1 MSESPVSFENL
12 ISYVKAQHA
21 DGGPL
26 DNLADAV
33 IVGGQLTEQAD
44 ALIGHFVDQARRSG
58 ASWSEIGAS
67 MGVSK
72 QAAQKRFVFR
82 WEDMEAPTPGGRFS
96 RFTQR
101 ARACVMAAHSAALA
115 TGAPAVDLAHLVVGL
130 IAEPAGLAAII
141 IHEAGVTDDQIRD
154 SFLPTAGAT
163 DLSDQVATAGELP
176 ITDAVRSAFK
186 ETLRAALRRGH
197 NYIGTEHLLLGILAE
212 DSDMTTR
219 LNGLGVT
226 NSFVQQELAVQFAK
240 IQAALAQRAPE
251 PES

>member
-1 MSESPVSFENL
+1 MIESPIPLDNL
-12 ISYVKAQHA
+12 ISFVKAQHA
-21 DGGPL
+21 NSGPL
-26 DNLADAV
+26 DHLADAV
-33 IVGGQLTEQAD
+33 VVGGRLTDQAD
-44 ALIGHFVDQARRSG
+44 VLIGHFVDQARRSG

-72 QAAQKRFVFR
+72 QAAQKRFVFH
-82 WEDMEAPTPGGRFS
+82 WEDMKAPTSGGRFS

-101 ARACVMAAHSAALA
+101 ARSCVMAARSAALA

-141 IHEAGVTDDQIRD
+141 IHEAGVTDDQIRAVLSPAAD
-154 SFLPTAGAT
+154 VT
-163 DLSDQVATAGELP
+163 DLPDRTARVGELP

-212 DSDMTTR
+212 DSDTATQ
-219 LNGLGVT
+219 LNSLGVT
-226 NSFVQQELAVQFAK
+226 KEFVQQELAVQFAK
-240 IQAALAQRAPE
+240 IQAERAQRAPE

>member
-1 MSESPVSFENL
+1 MAESPVSLDNL
-12 ISYVKAQHA
+12 ISYVKDQNA

-26 DNLADAV
+26 DNLTDAV

-44 ALIGHFVDQARRSG
+44 ALIGHFVDRARHSG
-58 ASWSEIGAS
+58 ASWSEIGACL
-67 MGVSK
+67 GVSK
-72 QAAQKRFVFR
+72 QAAQKKFVLR
-82 WEDMEAPTPGGRFS
+82 WKDMETPRQNGMFS
-96 RFTQR
+96 RFTLR
-101 ARACVMAAHSAALA
+101 ARACVMAARSAALA

-130 IAEPAGLAAII
+130 IAEPVGLAAII

-154 SFLPTAGAT
+154 AFLPTADAT
-163 DLSDQVATAGELP
+163 DLSDQVATASELP

-212 DSDMTTR
+212 GSDMTTR

-226 NSFVQQELAVQFAK
+226 NSFVQKELAVQLAK